1 MHIRET
7 FISYLELSL
16 MSFGKEM
23 AAVQNY
29 ALKQFYGHIL
39 FAFHGKMSALF
50 AMTLRTYVLYKSE
63 MVIGCLEPL

>member
-29 ALKQFYGHIL
+29 ALKQFYGHVL
-39 FAFHGKMSALF
+39 LAFQGKMSALF
-50 AMTLRTYVLYKSE
+50 AMTLHVPKFYTRVRWL
-63 MVIGCLEPL
+63 